1 MVPSSRMFRTDL
13 SKAVPGWLDPD
24 LRPPAMSVVMGEG
37 IGPEVVGAALDVLDA
52 VTTRFG
58 RDLQVTRTSHLGT
71 VGPWGLGV
79 DDEAAAFVG
88 AALATDT
95 PVLTGPAGGRFVYEL
110 RATFDLY
117 AKVIPVVPMSEL
129 ADVSIVRPERLGNTD
144 IVIVRDNVAGLYQG
158 GFGYRDDGR
167 TAWHD
172 ASYSVDQID
181 RLLAV
186 AVAVAAA
193 RQGRLAVVTKPG
205 GIPAISAL
213 WADRAGMHAHTGVEV
228 EVIEVDNACYQ
239 MVADPHRFDVVATP
253 NFIGDVVADTAA
265 LLLGS
270 RGMALSMNVGDG
282 GRAVYQTGHGAAHD
296 LAGRD
301 IANPVAQ
308 IQSMAL
314 LLHHSLGWHDEAGAV
329 LEAVRTTLAD
339 GWRTQD
345 IAAADSHVVGTR
357 ELGRRIADR
366 VAAGVPA
373 TSER

>member
-1 MVPSSRMFRTDL
+1 MFRMDL
-13 SKAVPGWLDPD
+13 SATVPGWIDPD
-24 LRPPAMSVVMGEG
+24 RRPPAISVVMGEG
-37 IGPEVVGAALDVLDA
+37 IGPEVMGAALDVLDA
-52 VTTRFG
+52 VTGAFG
-58 RDLQVTRTSHLGT
+58 RDLEVARTDHLGT

-79 DDEAAAFVG
+79 DEEAAAFVG
-88 AALATDT
+88 AALAADT

-117 AKVIPVVPMSEL
+117 AKVIPVLPMTEL
-129 ADVSIVRPERLGNTD
+129 ADASIVRPGRIEGTD

-158 GFGYRDDGR
+158 GFGFRDDGR

-172 ASYSVDQID
+172 ATYSADGVD

-186 AVAVAAA
+186 AAAIA
-193 RQGRLAVVTKPG
+193 ADRQGRLAVVTKPG

-213 WADRAGMHAHTGVEV
+213 WADRARAHANSGIEIDIV
-228 EVIEVDNACYQ
+228 EVDNACYQ
-239 MVADPHRFDVVATP
+239 MVADPRRFDVVAAP
-253 NFIGDVVADTAA
+253 NLIGDVLGDTAA

-270 RGMALSMNVGDG
+270 RGMALSMNIGDG

-296 LAGRD
+296 LAGRNV
-301 IANPVAQ
+301 ANPVAQ

-314 LLHHSLGWHDEAGAV
+314 LLHHSLGWHDEADAV

-339 GWRTQD
+339 GWRTRD
-345 IAAADSHVVGTR
+345 IAAAGSNVVGTR
-357 ELGRRIADR
+357 ELGQRIADR
-366 VAAGVPA
+366 VAVGVAA